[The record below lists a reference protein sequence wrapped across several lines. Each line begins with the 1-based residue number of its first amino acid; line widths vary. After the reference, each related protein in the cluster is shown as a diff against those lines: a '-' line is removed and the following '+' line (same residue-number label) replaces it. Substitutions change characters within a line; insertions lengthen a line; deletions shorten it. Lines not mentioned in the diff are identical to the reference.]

1 MKYNNLGMPDFDRML
16 GPAFQLQRSMQ
27 RMQDAVMPRSL
38 RMMLD
43 MQDGLRGATVAG
55 LVDRMG
61 LDRLHTGLAPHE
73 RLFSSMTAVT
83 DAVRAHDLVSSMS
96 TAAKFAI
103 ELRDVLA
110 PGLALA
116 ASPTFQLAQ
125 NLGNIMPEPL
135 HLQWQEHLVRG
146 LAPSFDVL
154 SRWSDE
160 PVGVL
165 AFLSKPDLGASLTW
179 LGEEEQEQT
188 SAAALLPE
196 GRYLPRLAI
205 DTVVHCIVCDAELIQ
220 TEETLRWRGNR
231 IRIDITV
238 VPICATC
245 LQEAH
250 DYPGHILDALDDPRR
265 PKLRLVHTEGKS
277 DGVPRGNGK
286 LRLVRPDQG
295 GGDVHSVESDEID
308 HD

>member
-1 MKYNNLGMPDFDRML
+1 MKYNNLGMLDLDRMR
-16 GPAFQLQRSMQ
+16 GPTYQLQRSMQ

-43 MQDGLRGATVAG
+43 MQDGLRAATVAG

-73 RLFSSMTAVT
+73 RLFASMTAVT
-83 DAVRAHDLVSSMS
+83 DAVRAHDLVSSMP
-96 TAAKFAI
+96 TAANLAI
-103 ELRDVLA
+103 ELRDVLG

-125 NLGNIMPEPL
+125 SLGNIMPEPL

-146 LAPSFDVL
+146 LAPSYDLL
-154 SRWSDE
+154 SGWSE
-160 PVGVL
+160 GPVGLL
-165 AFLSKPDLGASLTW
+165 AFLPQADLGASLTW
-179 LGEEEQEQT
+179 LGEDDELT

-196 GRYLPRLAI
+196 GRYLPKIAI
-205 DTVVHCIVCDAELIQ
+205 DTVVHCIVCEAELIQ

-238 VPICATC
+238 VPVCATC
-245 LQEAH
+245 LRETH
-250 DYPGHILDALDDPRR
+250 DYPGHMLDALRGPR
-265 PKLRLVHTEGKS
+265 LRLVHKGGES
-277 DGVPRGNGK
+277 DGVPRGRGK
-286 LRLVRPDQG
+286 LRLMTTEEDGPDART
-295 GGDVHSVESDEID
+295 DDSTDD
-308 HD
+308 DD